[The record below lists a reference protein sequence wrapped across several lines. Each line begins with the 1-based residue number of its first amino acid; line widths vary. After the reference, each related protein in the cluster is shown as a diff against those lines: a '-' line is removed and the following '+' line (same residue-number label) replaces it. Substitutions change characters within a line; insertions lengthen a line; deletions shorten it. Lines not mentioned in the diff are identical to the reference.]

1 MPIDK
6 VGGGTPPEPNTTV
19 KSAAEG
25 NTSGADFSETLKKT
39 GEAALDPYFQAAS
52 ERYGV
57 PVSLLKAVARSE
69 SNFRSDAV
77 SRAGAVGVMQLMP
90 ATAAGLGVTDPL
102 DPEQNIMGGAK
113 YLRQQLD
120 AFDGDTRLALA
131 AYNAGPGNVRKYGG
145 VPPFKETQ
153 NYVQKVMSLAG
164 GSGKIPA
171 AGSAGSRPNGD
182 FEFNVYD
189 SADADAKILAES
201 LLWEILNREQDKSD
215 ER

>member
-6 VGGGTPPEPNTTV
+6 IGGGLPPEPNISV
-19 KSAAEG
+19 KSADVNAVA
-25 NTSGADFSETLKKT
+25 ADFSETMRKT
-39 GEAALDPYFQAAS
+39 GEAALDEYFLAAS
-52 ERYGV
+52 ERYGI

-69 SNFRSDAV
+69 SSFRSDAV

-145 VPPFKETQ
+145 VPPFEETQ
-153 NYVQKVMSLAG
+153 NYVRKVLSLAG
-164 GSGKIPA
+164 GSGKIP
-171 AGSAGSRPNGD
+171 SAGSFVPR
-182 FEFNVYD
+182 
-189 SADADAKILAES
+189 ADAVSDAKSLAES
-201 LLWEILNREQDKSD
+201 LLWEILNREQENDK
-215 ER
+215 